1 MLCGTK
7 SSMADRSKPIVL
19 VSTPW
24 PLYSRPSIQLGALK
38 AYLKSRFPKLQIKA
52 FHLYLKVAE
61 RIGYKLYH
69 EISERTW
76 SAESIYAALLFPE
89 RINEI
94 KKVFYHE
101 AKNNIRLRKTDFDAL
116 IAKIKEISDNMIEA
130 IDWDKFELAGFS
142 ICLCQLTSSLYFIR
156 KIKKNFPNIRIVTGG
171 SIFTGDTIY
180 QMLKTFGEIDYV
192 VSGEG
197 ELPITGLIR
206 YLMKSDG
213 NSKTPCIPGLVS
225 RNGSNITGDVSFNQI
240 KDLTSLPPPDY
251 DDYFDLL
258 KTFKP
263 DKTFFPTLCAEISR
277 GCWWKSIRKSGKQKG
292 CTFCNLNLQWNNY
305 RKKGAGQVASEIDC
319 LTKKYKTLSI
329 AFMDNLLPLKESRE
343 IFLRIHKLG
352 KDLRLFA
359 EIRANTSYEVLKA
372 MRLAGVEE
380 VQIGIEA
387 LSTRLLKKFNKGT
400 TCIRNLEVMKHCEEL
415 GIADISNLILCF
427 PGSDIMDI
435 KETLRALDFAFPF
448 RPLRV
453 VNFWLGLGSPVWE
466 NRHASG
472 LTAVFNHHNYAAL
485 FPPDVFQSIGFMIQ
499 SFKMD
504 RVYQKKLWQPV
515 KKKVKAWKKSYAEL
529 HSGLS
534 CSPILSFS
542 DGGDFLIIRQKRPGA
557 DPLTHRVN
565 GIYRNIY
572 LFCRTNRSLKR
583 IIADFPQIG
592 EDRII
597 NFLKMME
604 NKRLIYEENN
614 RYLSLAI
621 KARKEER
628 Q

>member
-1 MLCGTK
+1 
-7 SSMADRSKPIVL
+7 MADRLKPIVL

-38 AYLKSRFPKLQIKA
+38 AYLKSKFPKLQIKA
-52 FHLYLKVAE
+52 LHLYLKVAE

-76 SAESIYAALLFPE
+76 PAESIYAALLFPKQL
-89 RINEI
+89 NEI
-94 KKVFYHE
+94 KKVFYRE
-101 AKNNIRLRKTDFDAL
+101 AKNNTGLRKTDFDAL
-116 IAKIKEISDNMIEA
+116 TARIKEVSDNMIKA
-130 IDWDKFELAGFS
+130 IDWGKFGLVGFS

-156 KIKKNFPNIRIVTGG
+156 KIKKSFPNLRIVTGG
-171 SIFTGDTIY
+171 SVFAGDTIY
-180 QMLKTFGEIDYV
+180 QLLETFSEIDYV
-192 VSGEG
+192 VSSEG
-197 ELPITGLIR
+197 ELPVAGLIR

-213 NSKTPCIPGLVS
+213 NSKTPSIPGLVS
-225 RNGSNITGDVSFNQI
+225 RNGSNIIGDVSFNQI
-240 KDLTSLPPPDY
+240 NDITSLPPPDY

-258 KTFKP
+258 KTFRP

-277 GCWWKSIRKSGKQKG
+277 GCWWKSITKSGEQKG
-292 CTFCNLNLQWNNY
+292 CAFCNLNLQWSGY
-305 RKKGAGQVASEIDC
+305 RKKRAKQVASEIDY
-319 LTKKYKTLSI
+319 LTKKHKTLSI
-329 AFMDNLLPLKESRE
+329 AFMDNLLPLRESEE
-343 IFLRIHKLG
+343 IFLRLHNLG
-352 KDLRLFA
+352 KDLRMFA
-359 EIRANTSYEVLKA
+359 EIRATTSYEVLKA

-400 TCIRNLEVMKHCEEL
+400 TCIQNLEVMKHCEEL

-427 PGSDIMDI
+427 PGSDITDV
-435 KETLRALDFAFPF
+435 KETLRAIDFAFPF
-448 RPLRV
+448 HPLRV
-453 VNFWLGLGSPVWE
+453 VNFWLGLGSPVWD

-472 LTAVFNHHNYAAL
+472 LTAVFNHPNYAAL
-485 FPPDVFQSIGFMIQ
+485 FPPDVFQSISFMIQ
-499 SFKMD
+499 SFRMD

-534 CSPILSFS
+534 YSPILSFR

-565 GIYRNIY
+565 GIYRDIY

-583 IIADFPQIG
+583 IIANFPQIG

-597 NFLKMME
+597 KFLKMMRS
-604 NKRLIYEENN
+604 KRLIYEENN
-614 RYLSLAI
+614 RYLSLAV
-621 KARKEER
+621 RPLEKEEK
-628 Q
+628 

>member
-1 MLCGTK
+1 
-7 SSMADRSKPIVL
+7 MADRPKPIVL

-24 PLYSRPSIQLGALK
+24 PFYSRPSIQLGALK
-38 AYLKSRFPKLQIKA
+38 AYLKSRFPNLQIKA
-52 FHLYLKVAE
+52 LHLYLKVAE

-76 SAESIYAALLFPE
+76 PAESIYAALLFPE

-94 KKVFYHE
+94 KKFFYRE
-101 AKNNIRLRKTDFDAL
+101 AKNNAVLQKTDFDAL
-116 IAKIKEISDNMIEA
+116 TAEIKEVSDNMIKS
-130 IDWDKFELAGFS
+130 IDWGKFGLAGFS

-156 KIKKNFPNIRIVTGG
+156 KIKKTFPNLRIVTGG

-180 QMLKTFGEIDYV
+180 QLLETFSEIDHV

-197 ELPITGLIR
+197 ELPVAELIR
-206 YLMKSDG
+206 YLMESDG
-213 NSKTPCIPGLVS
+213 NSKTPSIPGLVS
-225 RNGSNITGDVSFNQI
+225 RNGSNIIGDVSFNQI
-240 KDLTSLPPPDY
+240 KDLTSLPSPDY

-258 KTFKP
+258 KTFRP

-292 CTFCNLNLQWNNY
+292 CAFCNLNLQWDNY
-305 RKKGAGQVASEIDC
+305 RKKDAGQVASEIDY
-319 LTKKYKTLSI
+319 LTKRYKTLSV
-329 AFMDNLLPLKESRE
+329 AFMDNLVPLRESKE
-343 IFLRIHKLG
+343 IFSGLHKLG

-359 EIRANTSYEVLKA
+359 EIRANTSYEVLKL
-372 MRLAGVEE
+372 MRLAGVED

-400 TCIRNLEVMKHCEEL
+400 TCIKNLEVMKHCEEL

-427 PGSDIMDI
+427 PGSDIMDV

-453 VNFWLGLGSPVWE
+453 VNFWLGLGSPAWE

-472 LTAVFNHHNYAAL
+472 LTAVVNHPNYAAL
-485 FPPDVFQSIGFMIQ
+485 FPPDVFQSITFMIQ

-515 KKKVKAWKKSYAEL
+515 QKKVKTWEKSYAEL
-529 HSGLS
+529 HRGISN
-534 CSPILSFS
+534 SPILSFR

-597 NFLKMME
+597 KFLKLMGS
-604 NKRLIYEENN
+604 KRLIYEENN

-621 KARKEER
+621 KVSPLRKEQR

>member
-1 MLCGTK
+1 
-7 SSMADRSKPIVL
+7 MADRPKPIVL

-38 AYLKSRFPKLQIKA
+38 AYLKSRFPNLQIKA
-52 FHLYLKVAE
+52 LHLYLKVAE

-76 SAESIYAALLFPE
+76 PAESIYAALLFPE

-94 KKVFYHE
+94 KKVFYRE
-101 AKNNIRLRKTDFDAL
+101 AKNNAVLQKTDFDAL
-116 IAKIKEISDNMIEA
+116 TAEIKEVSDNMIKS
-130 IDWDKFELAGFS
+130 IDWGKFKLAGFS

-156 KIKKNFPNIRIVTGG
+156 KIKKNFPNLRIVTGG

-180 QMLKTFGEIDYV
+180 QPLETFSEIDHV

-197 ELPITGLIR
+197 ELPVAELIR

-213 NSKTPCIPGLVS
+213 NSKTPSIPGLVS
-225 RNGSNITGDVSFNQI
+225 RNGSDIIGDVSFNQI
-240 KDLTSLPPPDY
+240 KDLTSLPSPDY

-258 KTFKP
+258 KTFRP

-292 CTFCNLNLQWNNY
+292 CVFCNLNLQWDNY
-305 RKKGAGQVASEIDC
+305 RKKDAGQVASEIDY
-319 LTKKYKTLSI
+319 LTKRYKTLSI
-329 AFMDNLLPLKESRE
+329 AFMDNLLPLRESKE
-343 IFLRIHKLG
+343 IFLRLHKLG

-359 EIRANTSYEVLKA
+359 EIRTNTSYEVLKA

-400 TCIRNLEVMKHCEEL
+400 TCIKNLEVMKHCEEL
-415 GIADISNLILCF
+415 GIADISNLIFCF
-427 PGSDIMDI
+427 PGSDIMDVN
-435 KETLRALDFAFPF
+435 ETLHALDFALPF

-453 VNFWLGLGSPVWE
+453 VNFWLGLGSPAWE

-472 LTAVFNHHNYAAL
+472 LTAVVNHPNYAAL
-485 FPPDVFQSIGFMIQ
+485 FPPDVFQSITFMIQ
-499 SFKMD
+499 SFKID

-515 KKKVKAWKKSYAEL
+515 QKKVKTWEKSYAEL
-529 HSGLS
+529 HRGISN
-534 CSPILSFS
+534 SPILSFR

-597 NFLKMME
+597 KFLKLMGS
-604 NKRLIYEENN
+604 KRLIYEENN

-621 KARKEER
+621 KLSPLRKEQR

>member
-1 MLCGTK
+1 
-7 SSMADRSKPIVL
+7 MADRLKPVVL

-38 AYLKSRFPKLQIKA
+38 AYLKSKFPKLQIKA
-52 FHLYLKVAE
+52 LHLYLKVAE

-76 SAESIYAALLFPE
+76 PAESIYAALLFPE

-94 KKVFYHE
+94 KKVFYRE
-101 AKNNIRLRKTDFDAL
+101 AKNNTGLRKTDFDAL
-116 IAKIKEISDNMIEA
+116 TAGIKEVSDNMIKA
-130 IDWDKFELAGFS
+130 IDWGKFGLAGFS

-156 KIKKNFPNIRIVTGG
+156 KIKKSFPDLRIVTGG
-171 SIFTGDTIY
+171 SVFAGDTIY
-180 QMLKTFGEIDYV
+180 QMLETFSEIDHV

-197 ELPITGLIR
+197 ELPVAGLIR

-213 NSKTPCIPGLVS
+213 NSKTPSIPGLVS
-225 RNGSNITGDVSFNQI
+225 RNGSNIIGDVSFNQI

-258 KTFKP
+258 KTFRP

-277 GCWWKSIRKSGKQKG
+277 GCWWKSITKSGEQKG
-292 CTFCNLNLQWNNY
+292 CAFCNLNLQWDNY
-305 RKKGAGQVASEIDC
+305 RKKSARQVVSEIDY
-319 LTKKYKTLSI
+319 LTKRYKTLSV
-329 AFMDNLLPLKESRE
+329 AFMDNLIPLRESKE
-343 IFLRIHKLG
+343 IFLRLHKLG

-359 EIRANTSYEVLKA
+359 EIRANTSCEVLKA

-387 LSTRLLKKFNKGT
+387 LSTRLLKKLNKGT
-400 TCIRNLEVMKHCEEL
+400 TCIQNLEVMKHCEEL
-415 GIADISNLILCF
+415 GIANISNLILCF
-427 PGSDIMDI
+427 PGSDITDV

-448 RPLRV
+448 HPLRA

-466 NRHASG
+466 NRHAFG
-472 LTAVFNHHNYAAL
+472 LTAVFNHPNYAAL
-485 FPPDVFQSIGFMIQ
+485 FPPDVFQSISFMIQ
-499 SFKMD
+499 SFRMD

-515 KKKVKAWKKSYAEL
+515 KQKVKAWKKSYALL

-534 CSPILSFS
+534 YSPILSFR

-597 NFLKMME
+597 KFLKMM
-604 NKRLIYEENN
+604 NGKKLIYEENSK
-614 RYLSLAI
+614 YLSLAV
-621 KARKEER
+621 RPLEKE
-628 Q
+628 QKQ